1 MESEERKDAHDETSD
16 EELIRL
22 VVRGEKDEF
31 RHLVRRYQDQVYAM
45 ILRSVGNEAI
55 ARELAQEA
63 FLKAFLHLKSF
74 RFESAF
80 STWLI
85 RIALNQSHSYF
96 SSRRFKERKRT
107 TELDETWH
115 AAQHTTQ
122 GDPMERKQEL
132 DRLRVASGSL
142 KPKFRDVVVLC
153 SLEGRSYEECA
164 NMLDIPIGTV
174 RSRLN
179 KARLELRK
187 SLRGES

>member
-1 MESEERKDAHDETSD
+1 MESASMEFGERDTAHDDTSD

-45 ILRSVGNEAI
+45 ILRSVGDDAI

-63 FLKAFLHLKSF
+63 FLKAFLNLKSF

-96 SSRRFKERKRT
+96 SSRRFKERKI
-107 TELDETWH
+107 E
-115 AAQHTTQ
+115 
-122 GDPMERKQEL
+122 
-132 DRLRVASGSL
+132 GS
-142 KPKFRDVVVLC
+142 
-153 SLEGRSYEECA
+153 
-164 NMLDIPIGTV
+164 N
-174 RSRLN
+174 
-179 KARLELRK
+179 
-187 SLRGES
+187 